1 MGTMSLER
9 LKAARKKTIG
19 TKQTAKALEKGRTRV
34 VYVAR
39 DAEEH
44 VTREVIRLA
53 REQGLELVIVDS
65 MMALG
70 KACGI
75 EVGAAAAA
83 ILDA

>member
-1 MGTMSLER
+1 MSLER
-9 LKAARKKTIG
+9 LKTARKKSIG
-19 TKQTAKALEKGRTRV
+19 SKQTAKAMEKGSARTV
-34 VYVAR
+34 FVAK

-44 VTREVIRLA
+44 VTREIVKIA
-53 REQGLELVIVDS
+53 QAKGLELVQVDS

-75 EVGAAAAA
+75 EVGAAVAA

>member
-19 TKQTAKALEKGRTRV
+19 TKQTAKALEKGKTRV

-53 REQGLELVIVDS
+53 REKGLELVIVDS

>member
-1 MGTMSLER
+1 MSLER
-9 LKAARKKTIG
+9 LKSARKKSIG
-19 TKQTAKALEKGRTRV
+19 TKQTAKAIEKGATRTV
-34 VYVAR
+34 FVAK

-44 VTREVIRLA
+44 VTRDVLRLA
-53 REQGLELVIVDS
+53 REKSVELILVDS
-65 MMALG
+65 MVLLG

>member
-1 MGTMSLER
+1 MSLER
-9 LKAARKKTIG
+9 LKTARKKSIG
-19 TKQTAKALEKGRTRV
+19 TKQTAKAMEKGSAKTV
-34 VYVAR
+34 FVAK

-44 VTREVIRLA
+44 VTREIVRLA
-53 REQGLELVIVDS
+53 QVKGLELVPVDS

-75 EVGAAAAA
+75 EVGAAVAA

>member
-1 MGTMSLER
+1 MSLER
-9 LKAARKKTIG
+9 LKTARKKSIG
-19 TKQTAKALEKGRTRV
+19 TKQTAKAVEKGSARV
-34 VYVAR
+34 VFVAR

-44 VTREVIRLA
+44 VTRDILRLT
-53 REQGLELVIVDS
+53 REKGVELVLADS

-75 EVGAAAAA
+75 EVGAAVAA

>member
-1 MGTMSLER
+1 MSLER
-9 LKAARKKTIG
+9 LKSARKKSIG
-19 TKQTAKALEKGRTRV
+19 VKQTAKAIEKGSTQT

-39 DAEEH
+39 DADDH
-44 VTREVIRLA
+44 VTRELIKSA
-53 REQGLELVIVDS
+53 RDKGLELVLIDS
-65 MMALG
+65 MVALG

>member
-1 MGTMSLER
+1 MSLER
-9 LKAARKKTIG
+9 LKTARKKSIG
-19 TKQTAKALEKGRTRV
+19 SKQTAKAMEKGSARTV
-34 VYVAR
+34 FVAK

-44 VTREVIRLA
+44 VTRDIVKIA
-53 REQGLELVIVDS
+53 QAKGLELVQVDS

-75 EVGAAAAA
+75 EVGAAVAA